1 MQIRVVGRHVEV
13 PAEVKEYVT
22 TKSEKLTKHYDR
34 VHEVEVVLG
43 QEKEQVFVEIIVHA
57 DHRHTFIAREVG
69 MDTLALIDTSME
81 KLGRQ
86 LTKHKEKIRTRKG
99 GAAADGSS
107 GSRPT

>member
-22 TKSEKLTKHYDR
+22 SKTEKLARYYDR

-43 QEKEQVFVEIIVHA
+43 QEKGQFFVEMIVHA

-69 MDTLALIDTSME
+69 ADTMALIDTSVE

-99 GAAADGSS
+99 GAAADGA
-107 GSRPT
+107 TA